1 MPTLTRLLVVLALL
15 AGAVFAVMWA
25 LVTFVRPEIVPVT
38 VDVPIPA
45 LQERR
50 APAAAAPA
58 PAAAV
63 AQPEPGPAAPAVEG
77 LR

>member
-1 MPTLTRLLVVLALL
+1 MPTLTRLLVVLALV

-25 LVTFVRPEIVPVT
+25 LVTFVRPQIVPIT
-38 VDVPIPA
+38 VNVPIPA

-50 APAAAAPA
+50 APVPPQAPA
-58 PAAAV
+58 PPDAS
-63 AQPEPGPAAPAVEG
+63 PSVEG

>member
-1 MPTLTRLLVVLALL
+1 MPTLTRLLIVLALL

-38 VDVPIPA
+38 IDVPIPA

-50 APAAAAPA
+50 PPVAPPA
-58 PAAAV
+58 PASST
-63 AQPEPGPAAPAVEG
+63 PAVEE

>member
-1 MPTLTRLLVVLALL
+1 MPTLTRLLIVLALL

-38 VDVPIPA
+38 IDVPIPA

-50 APAAAAPA
+50 APVTPPA
-58 PAAAV
+58 PASST
-63 AQPEPGPAAPAVEG
+63 PAVEG